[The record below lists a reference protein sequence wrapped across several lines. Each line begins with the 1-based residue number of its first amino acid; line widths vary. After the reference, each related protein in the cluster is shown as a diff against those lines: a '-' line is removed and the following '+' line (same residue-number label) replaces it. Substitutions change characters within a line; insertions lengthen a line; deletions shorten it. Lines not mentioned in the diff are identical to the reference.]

1 MKKKTCGWFM
11 ERTCGWFLM
20 ERTCGWYKSL
30 WLRDFAL
37 EIRTRFCSMF
47 RTDGHWYTCMRL
59 WNCEMLLNYVW
70 YLSFGWNMYIVIL
83 FCGIS
88 LLDYMCPHFSSP
100 SSQLHILLQVHCLFL
115 GSTLRLLF
123 DSRSHIENSMEKVNN
138 INNQVSY
145 SRFKIFYSILIIVGS
160 LFVMRVISSVEI
172 MYMF

>member
-1 MKKKTCGWFM
+1 MVDSKWG
-11 ERTCGWFLM
+11 ELVVDIS
-20 ERTCGWYKSL
+20 E
-30 WLRDFAL
+30 
-37 EIRTRFCSMF
+37 RFC
-47 RTDGHWYTCMRL
+47 TGDKDQ
-59 WNCEMLLNYVW
+59 V
-70 YLSFGWNMYIVIL
+70 L
-83 FCGIS
+83 FCLELMGIDIHVWGCEIVKCFWIMCVIS
-88 LLDYMCPHFSSP
+88 VLVGICILLFCSVGYLCWTICVLILCNSSP

-123 DSRSHIENSMEKVNN
+123 GSRSHIENSMEKVNN